1 MVSGGPH
8 FSCRALVAPCPC
20 IWTHFVRTV
29 TMAAGTPNGR
39 MSDLE
44 PGTVLQNTYQVVR
57 PIGRG
62 AMGQVYEVA
71 HARLSGRYAL
81 KLLTNEAA
89 ADAEFLQRFKR
100 EAQIVSGLRHPHI
113 VQVIDFDQNSDGR
126 PYLVMELLDGE
137 DLAARIGREGPLA
150 LSRVV
155 TIIGQIA
162 SALQTAHELGVI
174 HRDLKPENVLL
185 MHAGTDRG
193 DFAKLVDFG
202 ISKVKNATLRLT
214 QERMMIGTPH
224 YMSPEQARSGDVDE
238 RADQFALAA
247 IAYELLSGEL
257 AFAGDNVPAVVY
269 QVVHGQP
276 PRLADGGWISPA
288 VDEVLLKGMAK
299 RPQDRY
305 ATVTEFASAF
315 AAAAR
320 GLDEGAALCKPR
332 PAAAT
337 TRRNRRSQMD
347 LPTRRLRLGRRT
359 IVALAVAGVAVAGT
373 IWTLTRSPDGPAIS
387 ERRPATV
394 RPKQEPEPLPER
406 VAPAPLPEPA
416 TVIEPP
422 PPAPKATRKPPARR
436 PGAQAKDR
444 LYNEL

>member
-1 MVSGGPH
+1 
-8 FSCRALVAPCPC
+8 
-20 IWTHFVRTV
+20 
-29 TMAAGTPNGR
+29 
-39 MSDLE
+39 MSELQ

-62 AMGQVYEVA
+62 AMGQVYEVI
-71 HARLSGRYAL
+71 HARLAGRYAL

-89 ADAEFLQRFKR
+89 ADPEFLQRFRR

-137 DLAARIGREGPLA
+137 DLAARVCRDGPMS

-185 MHAGTDRG
+185 MNQGTARG

-202 ISKVKNATLRLT
+202 ISKVKNASMRLT
-214 QERMMIGTPH
+214 QDRMMIGTPH
-224 YMSPEQARSGDVDE
+224 YMSPEQARSIEVDE

-257 AFAGDNVPAVVY
+257 AFSGDNVPAVVY
-269 QVVHGQP
+269 QVVHGEP
-276 PRLADGGWISPA
+276 PRLADGGWISPE
-288 VDEVLLKGMAK
+288 VDEVLRKGMAK
-299 RPQDRY
+299 RPEDRY
-305 ATVTEFASAF
+305 ATVTDFASAF

-320 GLDEGAALCKPR
+320 GLDDGAALCKPR
-332 PAAAT
+332 PASAT
-337 TRRNRRSQMD
+337 TRRN
-347 LPTRRLRLGRRT
+347 TRDELARPRPRLGGRT
-359 IVALAVAGVAVAGT
+359 IAVLVAAGAAVAVT
-373 IWTLTRSPDGPAIS
+373 IWVLSRPIDAPAPRV
-387 ERRPATV
+387 ETTV
-394 RPKQEPEPLPER
+394 EPRAAAAAPVEPPLPPER
-406 VAPAPLPEPA
+406 VAPPPLPEPA
-416 TVIEPP
+416 EVIEPAP
-422 PPAPKATRKPPARR
+422 PKVKAKPAPGHRR
-436 PGAQAKDR
+436 PAKPKDQ

>member
-1 MVSGGPH
+1 MA
-8 FSCRALVAPCPC
+8 RAA
-20 IWTHFVRTV
+20 
-29 TMAAGTPNGR
+29 TMLP
-39 MSDLE
+39 DQLE
-44 PGTVLQNTYQVVR
+44 TGTVLRDTYRVQG

-62 AMGQVYEVA
+62 GMGVVYEVG
-71 HARLSGRYAL
+71 HARLAGRYAL
-81 KLLTNEAA
+81 KLLAREATEDSQA
-89 ADAEFLQRFKR
+89 LQRFRR
-100 EAQIVSGLRHPHI
+100 EAEIVSSLRHPNI
-113 VQVIDFDQNSDGR
+113 VQVVDFDETEDGR

-137 DLAARIGREGPLA
+137 DLAARIGRDGPLPM
-150 LSRVV
+150 SRVV

-185 MHAGTDRG
+185 MHAGHSRG

-224 YMSPEQARSGDVDE
+224 YMSPEQARSGEVDE

-276 PRLADGGWISPA
+276 PRLADGCWISEA
-288 VDEVLLKGMAK
+288 VDDVLRKGLAK
-299 RPQDRY
+299 RPEDRY

-320 GLDEGAALCKPR
+320 GLDDGAALCKPR
-332 PAAAT
+332 PPTAT
-337 TRRNRRSQMD
+337 TRRNTHAVPRLRRSR
-347 LPTRRLRLGRRT
+347 PGPR
-359 IVALAVAGVAVAGT
+359 IAVAVALAGLAAAGAVWMLTRPAPIAPVVPPRAAVA
-373 IWTLTRSPDGPAIS
+373 PAP
-387 ERRPATV
+387 R
-394 RPKQEPEPLPER
+394 QEPAPLPER
-406 VAPAPLPEPA
+406 VAPPPLPEPA
-416 TVIEPP
+416 EVIEPP
-422 PPAPKATRKPPARR
+422 PQPVKADRKPPARR
-436 PGAQAKDR
+436 RAAKTQDR

>member
-1 MVSGGPH
+1 
-8 FSCRALVAPCPC
+8 
-20 IWTHFVRTV
+20 
-29 TMAAGTPNGR
+29 
-39 MSDLE
+39 MSDLQ

-62 AMGQVYEVA
+62 AMGQVYEVV

-89 ADAEFLQRFKR
+89 ADPEFLQRFRR

-137 DLAARIGREGPLA
+137 DLAARVGRDGPLP

-155 TIIGQIA
+155 TIISQIA

-185 MHAGTDRG
+185 MHAGNDRG

-202 ISKVKNATLRLT
+202 ISKVKNASLRLT

-224 YMSPEQARSGDVDE
+224 YMSPEQARSGEVDE

-276 PRLADGGWISPA
+276 PRLADGGWISDA
-288 VDEVLLKGMAK
+288 VDDVLRRGMAK
-299 RPQDRY
+299 RAEDRY
-305 ATVTEFASAF
+305 PTVTEFAGAF

-320 GLDEGAALCKPR
+320 GLDEGAALHKPR
-332 PAAAT
+332 PPTAT
-337 TRRNRRSQMD
+337 TRRSSRAEVRSGAAQRFSPRAIAA
-347 LPTRRLRLGRRT
+347 LAFL
-359 IVALAVAGVAVAGT
+359 ALAVTGT
-373 IWTLTRSPDGPAIS
+373 IWAVTRSDSAPAV
-387 ERRPATV
+387 EHRPVTLPA
-394 RPKQEPEPLPER
+394 RQEPEPLPER
-406 VAPAPLPEPA
+406 VAPARPPEPEP
-416 TVIEPP
+416 VIEPP
-422 PPAPKATRKPPARR
+422 PQTERAVRKGTPRR
-436 PGAQAKDR
+436 RAAKPQDR
-444 LYNEL
+444 LYNDL

>member
-1 MVSGGPH
+1 
-8 FSCRALVAPCPC
+8 
-20 IWTHFVRTV
+20 
-29 TMAAGTPNGR
+29 
-39 MSDLE
+39 MSELQ

-62 AMGQVYEVA
+62 AMGQVYEVV
-71 HARLSGRYAL
+71 HARLAGRYAL

-89 ADAEFLQRFKR
+89 ADPEFLQRFRR

-137 DLAARIGREGPLA
+137 DLAARIGRDGPLP

-162 SALQTAHELGVI
+162 AALQTAHELGVI

-185 MHAGTDRG
+185 LRPSGSHRG
-193 DFAKLVDFG
+193 DFVKLVDFG
-202 ISKVKNATLRLT
+202 ISKVKNASLRLT

-224 YMSPEQARSGDVDE
+224 YMSPEQARSMEIDE

-288 VDEVLLKGMAK
+288 VDGVLRKGLSK
-299 RPQDRY
+299 RPQERF
-305 ATVTEFASAF
+305 ATVTELASAL
-315 AAAAR
+315 AEAAR
-320 GLDEGAALCKPR
+320 GLDEGVALVKPR
-332 PAAAT
+332 PPAAT
-337 TRRNRRSQMD
+337 TRRNPSH
-347 LPTRRLRLGRRT
+347 
-359 IVALAVAGVAVAGT
+359 
-373 IWTLTRSPDGPAIS
+373 
-387 ERRPATV
+387 
-394 RPKQEPEPLPER
+394 PE
-406 VAPAPLPEPA
+406 
-416 TVIEPP
+416 T
-422 PPAPKATRKPPARR
+422 AR
-436 PGAQAKDR
+436 
-444 LYNEL
+444 

>member
-1 MVSGGPH
+1 
-8 FSCRALVAPCPC
+8 
-20 IWTHFVRTV
+20 
-29 TMAAGTPNGR
+29 
-39 MSDLE
+39 MSDLQ
-44 PGTVLQNTYQVVR
+44 PGTVLQDTYQVVR

-62 AMGQVYEVA
+62 AMGQVYEVL

-81 KLLTNEAA
+81 KLLTDEAA
-89 ADAEFLQRFKR
+89 ADAEFLQRFRR

-137 DLAARIGREGPLA
+137 DLAARLGRDGALS

-155 TIIGQIA
+155 TVIGQIA
-162 SALQTAHELGVI
+162 SALQTAHDLGVI

-185 MHAGTDRG
+185 LHASANRG
-193 DFAKLVDFG
+193 DFIKLVDFG
-202 ISKVKNATLRLT
+202 ISKVKNASLRLT
-214 QERMMIGTPH
+214 QERLMIGTPH
-224 YMSPEQARSGDVDE
+224 YMSPEQARSLEVDE

-288 VDEVLLKGMAK
+288 VDGVLRKGMAK

-305 ATVTEFASAF
+305 PTVTEFAAAF

-320 GLDEGAALCKPR
+320 GLEEGIALCKPR
-332 PAAAT
+332 PPAAT
-337 TRRNRRSQMD
+337 TRRNASYQA
-347 LPTRRLRLGRRT
+347 TRRRAAVRT
-359 IVALAVAGVAVAGT
+359 RTAAALALLGMAAAGT
-373 IWTLTRSPDGPAIS
+373 IWFLARPGPA
-387 ERRPATV
+387 PAIGH
-394 RPKQEPEPLPER
+394 QEARAAAPAPEPLPER
-406 VAPAPLPEPA
+406 IAPPPLPEPA
-416 TVIEPP
+416 AA
-422 PPAPKATRKPPARR
+422 PAPAPSATPPRERAPHKPPHRR
-436 PGAQAKDR
+436 GAKPQDR